1 MIDTNKLIKI
11 YKTAKVVGY
20 CLEVAFVV
28 VFIALCVTVHCQRKT
43 IKAMKQNTE
52 QNTEQVVSSV
62 PMALPVATHIIK

>member
-43 IKAMKQNTE
+43 IKEMRQKAT
-52 QNTEQVVSSV
+52 TEQVVSPV
-62 PMALPVATHIIK
+62 PMVLPATAHIINK

>member
-43 IKAMKQNTE
+43 IREMRQKA
-52 QNTEQVVSSV
+52 NTEQVVSPV
-62 PMALPVATHIIK
+62 PMVLPAATHIINK

>member
-11 YKTAKVVGY
+11 YKTTKVVGY

-28 VFIALCVTVHCQRKT
+28 VFIALCVTVHCQRKI

-52 QNTEQVVSSV
+52 QVVSPM
-62 PMALPVATHIIK
+62 PMAMPAATHIIK